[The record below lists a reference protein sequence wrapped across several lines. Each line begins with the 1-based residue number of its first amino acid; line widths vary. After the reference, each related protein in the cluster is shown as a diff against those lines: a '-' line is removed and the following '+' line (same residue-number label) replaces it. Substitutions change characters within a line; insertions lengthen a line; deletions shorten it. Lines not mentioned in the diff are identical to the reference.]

1 MKVEVRARGGKR
13 EIGIG
18 EVLSVGSQLEPI
30 SPVLMPRT
38 SSNLPFGNG
47 GSGMLVENGLPLM
60 VSLPPN
66 LSLYPGEVVDL
77 RVIIP

>member
-1 MKVEVRARGGKR
+1 
-13 EIGIG
+13 
-18 EVLSVGSQLEPI
+18 
-30 SPVLMPRT
+30 
-38 SSNLPFGNG
+38 
-47 GSGMLVENGLPLM
+47 MLVENGLPLM